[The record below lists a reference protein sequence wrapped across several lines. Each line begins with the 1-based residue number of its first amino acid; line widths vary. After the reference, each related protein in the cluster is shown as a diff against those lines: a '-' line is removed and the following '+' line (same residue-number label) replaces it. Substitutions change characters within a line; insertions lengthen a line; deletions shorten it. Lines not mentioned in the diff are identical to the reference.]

1 MSRLADEV
9 RKTFASM
16 HVSRNFR
23 LFFVGQL
30 ISVSGTWVNATAL
43 AVLVLRLTDS
53 GVALGIM
60 SALLFLPVLLFG
72 VLGGSLADR
81 FDKRR
86 ILVWANAGYGALAAI
101 QFALVATGVVE
112 IWMVYVIAFLSGL
125 ILAIEPPTRQSFY
138 VELVGDEHITNA
150 ISLNS
155 AVFTGTRVLGGAIAG
170 HHDRS
175 FGLSSPFLLDAVSYI
190 AVILALLAMRTG
202 ELHPQRKAVREPG
215 LVRAGLRYVWAS
227 RELRVPLIVM
237 SLVYLFSFNFSI
249 LIPLHAERTY
259 GGSAQAIGFLY
270 AAIGLGAFLGAIV
283 MANRQPESVATEVGR
298 VLGGVRCLPRR
309 RRARADVPARLDLDG
324 AGGLRVD
331 ALRDHGELHVAAV
344 HPRGHAGTR
353 DGPVHD
359 DLPREHGDRRADH
372 RVGRRD
378 LGRPG
383 HLRRQWSDRR
393 RGRVDSA
400 AGACVGC
407 ERRVCLREILLL
419 DPSDPAALDG
429 EPPRDV
435 RAGIVGGVRRRDRLD
450 PRIDVPRLELA
461 AGALGDVLHLNV
473 VGERQGPQTRV
484 VVHDV
489 VPVHDLVA
497 VIRRRSFRLGAP

>member
-1 MSRLADEV
+1 MSRMADEV
-9 RKTFASM
+9 RKTFSSM

-43 AVLVLRLTDS
+43 AVLVLNLTDS

-60 SALLFLPVLLFG
+60 AALLFLPVLLFG

-86 ILVWANAGYGALAAI
+86 ILLWANAGYAALAAI
-101 QFALVATGVVE
+101 QFALVATDVVE

-138 VELVGDEHITNA
+138 VELVGEEHITNA

-170 HHDRS
+170 TMIHQ

-202 ELHPQRKAVREPG
+202 ELHAQRKAVREPG
-215 LVRAGLRYVWAS
+215 LVRAGLRYVWSS
-227 RELRVPLIVM
+227 RELRLPLIVM

-259 GGSAQAIGFLY
+259 EGSAQEIGFLF

-283 MANRQPESVATEVGR
+283 MANRQPEPTLRRLAGFSAAFGVFLAVEGRAPTFLLALIAMVPVGYASM
-298 VLGGVRCLPRR
+298 LFAITANSTLQQFT
-309 RRARADVPARLDLDG
+309 RADM
-324 AGGLRVD
+324 
-331 ALRDHGELHVAAV
+331 
-344 HPRGHAGTR
+344 
-353 DGPVHD
+353 
-359 DLPREHGDRRADH
+359 
-372 RVGRRD
+372 
-378 LGRPG
+378 
-383 HLRRQWSDRR
+383 
-393 RGRVDSA
+393 RGRVMALYTTIFLGSTAIGGPITGWVAETWGAPATFVATGAIAVA
-400 AGACVGC
+400 AGLIA
-407 ERRVCLREILLL
+407 LRARGSESSEDLPTA
-419 DPSDPAALDG
+419 DTAL
-429 EPPRDV
+429 
-435 RAGIVGGVRRRDRLD
+435 
-450 PRIDVPRLELA
+450 
-461 AGALGDVLHLNV
+461 
-473 VGERQGPQTRV
+473 
-484 VVHDV
+484 
-489 VPVHDLVA
+489 
-497 VIRRRSFRLGAP
+497 RSA